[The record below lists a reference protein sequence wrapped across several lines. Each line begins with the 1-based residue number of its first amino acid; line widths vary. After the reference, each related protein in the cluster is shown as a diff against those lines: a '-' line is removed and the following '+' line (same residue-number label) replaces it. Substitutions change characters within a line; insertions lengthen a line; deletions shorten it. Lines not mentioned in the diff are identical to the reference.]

1 MKQRIELMK
10 ANTLYTVLLSLFLSV
25 SLGFSSLASAH
36 NVVGGVYA
44 EGFTIE
50 GEAGFSNGS
59 MANAGTV
66 VKVSDTSGT
75 PLGEAVTDDQGY
87 FVFTAKKRITH
98 VFEINMGAGHLLKMQ
113 LPAEELPDS
122 LDDATAT
129 TASSNSAASTNDITQ
144 TSNNNGQVENTNQA
158 TSNQAVIQKEIQKQI
173 QKQIQNQ
180 ITPLMLEKAIAKQ
193 IKPLRR
199 EISALKEKSGMRD
212 IIGGIGYIFGLLGLV
227 AFLRERK
234 LKAKQ

>member
-10 ANTLYTVLLSLFLSV
+10 ANALYTVLLFLFLSV
-25 SLGFSSLASAH
+25 SLGFSSLANAH

-59 MANAGTV
+59 MANEGTV

-98 VFEINMGAGHLLKMQ
+98 VFEINMGAGHILKMQ

-122 LDDATAT
+122 LDDVTAT
-129 TASSNSAASTNDITQ
+129 TISSNSVASTSDITQ
-144 TSNNNGQVENTNQA
+144 SSNNNGQVEDT
-158 TSNQAVIQKEIQKQI
+158 NQAVIQN
-173 QKQIQNQ
+173 QIQNQ

>member
-10 ANTLYTVLLSLFLSV
+10 ANALYTVLLSLFLSV
-25 SLGFSSLASAH
+25 SGFSSLARAH

-44 EGFTIE
+44 EGVTIE

-113 LPAEELPDS
+113 LPVEELPDS

-158 TSNQAVIQKEIQKQI
+158 TSNQAVIQKEI

>member
-1 MKQRIELMK
+1 MLINETTIELMK
-10 ANTLYTVLLSLFLSV
+10 ANALYTALLSLFLSV

-75 PLGEAVTDDQGY
+75 PLGEAVTDDEGY

-98 VFEINMGAGHLLKMQ
+98 VFEINMGAGHILKMQ

-122 LDDATAT
+122 LDDEISFTA
-129 TASSNSAASTNDITQ
+129 ASSNAAASTSDITQ
-144 TSNNNGQVENTNQA
+144 TSDSNGQVVNTNQA
-158 TSNQAVIQKEIQKQI
+158 TNNQTVIQKVKF
-173 QKQIQNQ
+173 K
-180 ITPLMLEKAIAKQ
+180 TK
-193 IKPLRR
+193 LRR
-199 EISALKEKSGMRD
+199 
-212 IIGGIGYIFGLLGLV
+212 
-227 AFLRERK
+227 
-234 LKAKQ
+234 

>member
-1 MKQRIELMK
+1 MKQRFKLMK
-10 ANTLYTVLLSLFLSV
+10 ANALYTALLSLFLSV
-25 SLGFSSLASAH
+25 SLGVSSLASAH

-50 GEAGFSNGS
+50 GEAGFSNGA

-75 PLGEAVTDDQGY
+75 PLGEAMTDDEGY
-87 FVFTAKKRITH
+87 FVFLAKKRITH
-98 VFEINMGAGHLLKMQ
+98 VFEVNMGAGHILKMQ
-113 LPAEELPDS
+113 LPAEELPDN
-122 LDDATAT
+122 LDDKSASQS
-129 TASSNSAASTNDITQ
+129 SSNAAAPTSDITQ
-144 TSNNNGQVENTNQA
+144 TSGSDGQIAKTNQ
-158 TSNQAVIQKEIQKQI
+158 TVT

-199 EISALKEKSGMRD
+199 EISALKEKSGLRD